1 MAHIARASVTQA
13 LLVLIVTTAAMIGPA
28 NARAAEAIASV
39 IALRG
44 EVTAVDTD
52 GTTRPL
58 GEDASIYPRDRIATE
73 RRAAVSFRFTDGTR
87 VALGGNTVFD
97 VEDYDYSDEPSG
109 NRFTT
114 RLTRG
119 VARFVT
125 GLIAKR
131 RPRAVSVNT
140 PVATIGVRGT
150 HFVSEVAEDESATVI
165 LLEPEDDP
173 VRKTAIEIANAAG
186 SVTIEDP
193 GYGTE
198 VADAQTA
205 PTPPR
210 RMQIQT
216 VERMVRQVNAARR
229 MRMPRGPMR

>member
-1 MAHIARASVTQA
+1 VNWTERLAGRVAS
-13 LLVLIVTTAAMIGPA
+13 LIVFAVCWMQAPIATAAD
-28 NARAAEAIASV
+28 AIATVGES
-39 IALRG
+39 RG
-44 EVTAVDTD
+44 QVNATDAD

-58 GEDASIYPRDRIATE
+58 FEDAEIYPKDRISTE
-73 RRAAVSFRFTDGTR
+73 RRARVSFEFTDGTR

-97 VEDYDYSDEPSG
+97 VEDYDYSDDDDG

-150 HFVSEVAEDESATVI
+150 HFVSEVDENEAATII
-165 LLEPEDDP
+165 LLENEDEPE
-173 VRKTAIEIANAAG
+173 RKTAIEVANAAG
-186 SVTIEDP
+186 SVRIEDP

-198 VADAQTA
+198 VADANTA

-210 RMQIQT
+210 RMQTQT
-216 VERMVRQVNAARR
+216 VERLVRQVNTARR
-229 MRMPRGPMR
+229 VRIPRSPMR

>member
-1 MAHIARASVTQA
+1 MAHFARAPFTQGLI
-13 LLVLIVTTAAMIGPA
+13 LLVVAAAVTTGSVA
-28 NARAAEAIASV
+28 ARAAEAVAAV
-39 IALRG
+39 TALRG
-44 EVTAVDTD
+44 EVTAVDSD

-58 GEDASIYPRDRIATE
+58 SEDASIYPRDRIATE
-73 RRAAVSFRFTDGTR
+73 KRAAISFRFTDGTR

-173 VRKTAIEIANAAG
+173 TRKTAIEVANAAG

-193 GYGTE
+193 GYGTD

-210 RMQIQT
+210 RMQMQT
-216 VERMVRQVNAARR
+216 LERMVRQVNAARR
-229 MRMPRGPMR
+229 MRMPRGPVR